1 MTSAAGRTCGALT
14 LCALGGCAGVQS
26 ALAPAGVEAAD
37 IATLMMW
44 LFVGGA
50 IIWAGVLG
58 LAVFAVRAARSNASA
73 VPWTGEE
80 SDATKRHETRYA
92 RRLIIGGGVVFP
104 VVTLC
109 VLLVYGL
116 RMTPPLLAA
125 DSDFVI
131 DVTGEQWW
139 WRLSYERPGAEN
151 VVSANEIRL
160 PVDRRVTFRL
170 AAADVIHSFW
180 IPVLGG
186 KIDMIPGRTNQ
197 LTVEPTA
204 TGRYRG
210 VCAEFCGLAHA
221 MMAFDVV
228 VMQEAEFDA
237 WLQAQA
243 ADAAPPAGAMAVRGQ
258 RLFLDNGCGAC
269 HRIGG
274 TPARGAVGPDLTHVG
289 SRLSIAAGTLPLDES
304 RLAEWISQPLSFKPG
319 VEMPSYH
326 MLAGEDVAA
335 IAAYLRGLE

>member
-1 MTSAAGRTCGALT
+1 MIFWACRAAAALAACGLV
-14 LCALGGCAGVQS
+14 GCAGVQS
-26 ALAPAGVEAAD
+26 ALAPAGSEAQS
-37 IATLMMW
+37 IATLTWW
-44 LFVGGA
+44 LFIGGA
-50 IIWAGVLG
+50 IIWVGVVGLG
-58 LAVFAVRAARSNASA
+58 LLAIRVGRANDAGGA
-73 VPWTGEE
+73 WTGEE
-80 SDATKRHETRYA
+80 SDALKRRETRQA

-104 VVTLC
+104 IVTLT

-116 RMTPPLLAA
+116 RMMPPLLAA
-125 DSDFVI
+125 QSDFVI

-139 WRLSYERPGAEN
+139 WRVSYAGADSEA
-151 VVSANEIRL
+151 VASANEIRL

-186 KIDMIPGRTNQ
+186 KIDMIPGRTNL

-204 TGRYRG
+204 VGRYRG

-228 VMQEAEFDA
+228 VMQEAEFEE
-237 WLQAQA
+237 WLRAQA
-243 ADAAPPAGAMAVRGQ
+243 ADAAQPADETAERGQ

-269 HRIGG
+269 HRVRG
-274 TPARGAVGPDLTHVG
+274 TQARGEVGPDLTHVG
-289 SRLSIAAGTLPLDES
+289 SRLSIGAGTLPLDET

-319 VEMPSYH
+319 AEMPSYH
-326 MLAGEDVAA
+326 MLASDQLAA